1 MKNIWEKFK
10 AHKETL
16 LVTIP
21 NRYMGLILF
30 LMLLAIYYR

>member
-1 MKNIWEKFK
+1 MKNIWEKIK
-10 AHKETL
+10 AHKENL

-30 LMLLAIYYR
+30 LMLLAIYYK

>member
-1 MKNIWEKFK
+1 MKNIWEKIK
-10 AHKETL
+10 AHKENL